1 MNQKILKLIFKD
13 SSSENLAFLSITI
26 GKDKKNTDKNLI
38 ETNAWLKKFFSQK
51 DIGFIDNSG
60 IKETYLGKKLLYL
73 SKRDNSA
80 LAKNCLG

>member
-1 MNQKILKLIFKD
+1 M
-13 SSSENLAFLSITI
+13 SITI

-38 ETNAWLKKFFSQK
+38 ETNAWLKNFFSQK

-73 SKRDNSA
+73 SKRQQCFGKKLLRLD
-80 LAKNCLG
+80 KQE

>member
-26 GKDKKNTDKNLI
+26 GKDKKNFDKNLI
-38 ETNAWLKKFFSQK
+38 ETNAWLKHFCSQK